1 MLIADLLRH
10 KGSTVVTIAP
20 DGLVT
25 DLLASLAEHKIGAVV
40 VAKGAEIVGIVS
52 ERDIVRRLHTQG
64 AEVLS
69 EKVSDLMTTEVISCS
84 PSDSIDTIG
93 SAMTE
98 QRIRHMP
105 VVEDGKLVGIVTIGD
120 VVAAR
125 IRQLEQ
131 DRGQLENYIT
141 RG

>member
-25 DLLASLAEHKIGAVV
+25 DLLASLAENKIGAVV
-40 VAKGAEIVGIVS
+40 VATGDEINGIVS
-52 ERDIVRRLHTQG
+52 ERDIVRRLHSEG
-64 AEVLS
+64 AAVLS
-69 EKVSDLMTTEVISCS
+69 ERVSDLMTTEVISCS

-105 VVEDGKLVGIVTIGD
+105 VVTDGKLAGIVTIGD